1 MGAKIEVRNKVNAEL
16 ERKTPVITTTMAN
29 VIYQGPAGP
38 EGPMGPQGEPGVQ
51 GPAGPEG
58 KTGPQGPQGKTGE
71 TGAQGVQGPQGPQG
85 IQGEQGPQGIQGPKG
100 EPGTPGKDGKDYI
113 LTEEDKAEIAG
124 LIDVSGGGA
133 QVYSFNYYA
142 GKSITETEKQQFEE
156 ILAKILANNF
166 DFVIYLNKVLVSYIS
181 YNTSTRQLD
190 LYKSQTNPGSN
201 NVFSIKF
208 DANGKLA
215 QTSYGINIE
224 KTQYVAANYVKIG
237 AVAAP
242 SGNDSDVFEEFKYV
256 KENYYT
262 KTEIDDLF
270 ASIPSG
276 DEVSY

>member
-29 VIYQGPAGP
+29 VIYQGPPGP
-38 EGPMGPQGEPGVQ
+38 EGPVGPQGEPGVQ

-58 KTGPQGPQGKTGE
+58 KTGPQGLQGKTGE

-100 EPGTPGKDGKDYI
+100 EPGTPGKDGKDYV
-113 LTEEDKAEIAG
+113 LTDEDKAEIAG
-124 LIDVSGGGA
+124 LIDISGGGA

-156 ILAKILANNF
+156 ILAKVLANNF
-166 DFVIYLNKVLVSYIS
+166 DFVIYLRGNLVSYVS
-181 YNTSTRQLD
+181 YDTSTRILKF
-190 LYKSQTNPGSN
+190 YKSSTSLNYITIFQL
-201 NVFSIKF
+201 KF

-215 QTSYGINIE
+215 QTSYGASIE
-224 KTQYVAANYVKIG
+224 TKEYQDASYVKIG

-242 SGNDSDVFEEFKYV
+242 SGNDSDVFNEFKYV

-262 KTEIDDLF
+262 KSEIDDLF